1 MYICM
6 YMHVYTYADVRRVA
20 RSDDV
25 TYVYDDVTYVY
36 DDVTYVYDDVT
47 YVLGCLRERGS
58 LGTAAL
64 RLPGRR
70 FRAGNPGMRPA
81 IPRSFFFLEPNLP
94 IPYAK
99 SYPMP
104 KLYA

>member
-1 MYICM
+1 
-6 YMHVYTYADVRRVA
+6 VY
-20 RSDDV
+20 DDV

-81 IPRSFFFLEPNLP
+81 IPRSFFFGSPTCLYPMLNPTLCPN
-94 IPYAK
+94 
-99 SYPMP
+99 PMP
-104 KLYA
+104 KPYAQTLCLSPMPKPHA